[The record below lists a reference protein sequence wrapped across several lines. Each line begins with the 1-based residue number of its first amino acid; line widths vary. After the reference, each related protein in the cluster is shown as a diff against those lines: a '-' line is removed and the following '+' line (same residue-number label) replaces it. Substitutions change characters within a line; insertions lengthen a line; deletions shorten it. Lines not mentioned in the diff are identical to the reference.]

1 MSNLTGFIAA
11 GHLKLPQVGQRST
24 KRLRL
29 SGHKAD
35 ISGNLV
41 HNGGNGKP
49 LVRTGEMYPHA
60 FVFKRLP
67 GKQGKTDMR
76 NKGKSSENQFPHI
89 RHIDFLLFIPPFNQ
103 PFDLSGEL
111 FAMRFHVSGIGGIVV
126 ERAINVFRHDK
137 KRVFRIETF

>member
-1 MSNLTGFIAA
+1 MGNLTGFIAA
-11 GHLKLPQVGQRST
+11 GHLKTPQVGQSPP

-49 LVRTGEMYPHA
+49 LVRAGEMNPHA

-67 GKQGKTDMR
+67 GKQGKTGMR

-103 PFDLSGEL
+103 PLYLSGE
-111 FAMRFHVSGIGGIVV
+111 FFTM
-126 ERAINVFRHDK
+126 
-137 KRVFRIETF
+137 